1 MSIQHKPLINNLPL
15 SYEQICDLETALI
28 LARTYL
34 KSTHD
39 EDPAG
44 IINDKIAKY
53 TQLYNHISD
62 FNKSQKWTKIVYPPE
77 IEKIL
82 NRKR

>member
-1 MSIQHKPLINNLPL
+1 MSIQYKPLINNLPL

-28 LARTYL
+28 LARAYL

-39 EDPAG
+39 ESPG
-44 IINDKIAKY
+44 IINDKIVKY

-62 FNKSQKWTKIVYPPE
+62 FNKSQKWTKCVFPPE

-82 NRKR
+82 RKH

>member
-1 MSIQHKPLINNLPL
+1 MSIQYKPLINNLPL

-28 LARTYL
+28 LARAYL

-39 EDPAG
+39 NNPG
-44 IINDKIAKY
+44 IISEKIIKFTA
-53 TQLYNHISD
+53 LYNHISD

-82 NRKR
+82 SKQK

>member
-1 MSIQHKPLINNLPL
+1 MSIQYKPLINNLPL

-28 LARTYL
+28 LARAYL

-39 EDPAG
+39 SEG
-44 IINDKIAKY
+44 IINDKISKY
-53 TQLYNHISD
+53 TLLYNHISD
-62 FNKSQKWTKIVYPPE
+62 FNKKQKWTKIVYPPE

-82 NRKR
+82 SRR